1 MINDVLRSQY
11 LACTYVLDPF
21 DTYPNTVANKVVR
34 PMEKKDPLVE

>member
-21 DTYPNTVANKVVR
+21 DTYPNTANKVVR